1 MLNQG
6 WESGLKIKAADERTD
21 GEEKKTTIEQE
32 ERGTAEE
39 LLRRRGK
46 KFEGRKEGQRALEM
60 D

>member
-1 MLNQG
+1 MGEWSQNKG
-6 WESGLKIKAADERTD
+6 RTDERTD
-21 GEEKKTTIEQE
+21 GEEKKTTIAQE